1 MFPILAE
8 FFGTFVFLTVILAS
22 PSAINIGAAL
32 AVAILAFGAISGGHF
47 NPAVSFMMLMNG
59 KIKLNTFLTYVI
71 AQVVGAIV
79 ALILYRV
86 FSNKKLVFFK

>member
-8 FFGTFVFLTVILAS
+8 FLGTFVFLTVILAS
-22 PSAINIGAAL
+22 PNAISIGAAL

-59 KIKLNTFLTYVI
+59 KIKIDTFLMYVI
-71 AQVVGAIV
+71 AQVVGGIV
-79 ALILYRV
+79 ALIMYRMAN
-86 FSNKKLVFFK
+86 NKKLSFF